1 MNKEELIAKLK
12 EAKSADQ
19 LIAFAK
25 ENGIEITPEK
35 AKELFEQ
42 LSSSELTDD
51 QLENVA
57 GGGLSEQEQQELK
70 DAVMQLL
77 GKLLDEKLFSGNP

>member
-12 EAKSADQ
+12 EAKSADE
-19 LIAFAK
+19 LLALAK
-25 ENGIEITPEK
+25 ENGVEIAPEK
-35 AKELFEQ
+35 AKELFQQ
-42 LSSSELTDD
+42 LSGGELTDD
-51 QLENVA
+51 QLESVA

>member
-25 ENGIEITPEK
+25 ENGIDIAPEK
-35 AKELFEQ
+35 AKELFEH
-42 LSSSELTDD
+42 LSGGELSDD
-51 QLENVA
+51 A
-57 GGGLSEQEQQELK
+57 
-70 DAVMQLL
+70 
-77 GKLLDEKLFSGNP
+77 LDEVTGGFMRPWRKPWDPWH

>member
-25 ENGIEITPEK
+25 ENGVEIAPEK
-35 AKELFEQ
+35 AEELFQQ
-42 LSSSELTDD
+42 LSGGELSDD
-51 QLENVA
+51 ALDKVA
-57 GGGLSEQEQQELK
+57 GGNNE
-70 DAVMQLL
+70 DVIRDLL
-77 GKLLDEKLFSGNP
+77 RQFLDPKSVKPIP